1 MPRQITSQVQNSR
14 LVEERRELI
23 IAAAVKVF
31 RRNGFHAATTHDIA
45 TAAGVTQ
52 SNLYNYI
59 GSKDDIL
66 YMVCDRLFGR
76 YGKAV
81 EEVCTRH
88 EDPHTRLVEAAR
100 SVIQVMC
107 LHKEELVLLYNNA
120 HLLQKD
126 DRRLIQSM
134 ISNFIERFQDLVV
147 AYEAQFGPTRLANKR
162 LSANLLSFVPA
173 VAALRSWDLVA
184 HVAPEELED
193 GLLEFVLAGVG
204 VPNRRPKK
212 VEAARTRAPPARSP

>member
-1 MPRQITSQVQNSR
+1 MPREITSQVQNSR

-23 IAAAVKVF
+23 IGAAVKVF

-81 EEVCTRH
+81 EEVCARH

-147 AYEAQFGPTRLANKR
+147 AYEKQLGPTRLANKR

-184 HVAPEELED
+184 HVGSEELQE

-204 VPNRRPKK
+204 VPNLRPKAA
-212 VEAARTRAPPARSP
+212 EAEHTRAPAARRP

>member
-81 EEVCTRH
+81 EEVCARH

-147 AYEAQFGPTRLANKR
+147 SYEAQFGPTRLANKR

-173 VAALRSWDLVA
+173 VVALRSWDLVA
-184 HVAPEELED
+184 HVGPEELED

-204 VPNRRPKK
+204 VPNLRPKK

>member
-1 MPRQITSQVQNSR
+1 
-14 LVEERRELI
+14 
-23 IAAAVKVF
+23 
-31 RRNGFHAATTHDIA
+31 
-45 TAAGVTQ
+45 
-52 SNLYNYI
+52 
-59 GSKDDIL
+59 
-66 YMVCDRLFGR
+66 
-76 YGKAV
+76 
-81 EEVCTRH
+81 
-88 EDPHTRLVEAAR
+88 VEAAR

-147 AYEAQFGPTRLANKR
+147 AYEKQLGPTRLANKR

-184 HVAPEELED
+184 HVGSEELQE

-204 VPNRRPKK
+204 VPNLRPKAA
-212 VEAARTRAPPARSP
+212 EAEHTRAPAARRP